1 MTENPST
8 ILLIED
14 ERQMRRFLKVTLH
27 AEGYSVIEAETATDG
42 LSQAATRNPDVVLL
56 DLGLPDMDGLE
67 VIEKLRE
74 WSAVPVIVIS
84 AREQEGDKI
93 RALDRGA
100 DDYLTKPFGAGELL
114 ARIRVALRHAALKGQ
129 DQEAVFVVEDLRI
142 DFLKRQ
148 VFCGTREIHLTPIE
162 YRLLDGSCQECRQ
175 GHDPQAN
182 PQGGLGTS
190 LCRADPLSACFH
202 EPAQK
207 EDRDRFDSPALPDQ
221 RTGHRLSFHGGSR
234 IILNSSLSSSCKKFT
249 KSWHLCT
256 SLNTILMNGLLVW
269 SEVVELRGFLRR
281 KGDLR
286 TSEDYEELA
295 GAARQPRKAHKNG
308 PGVGLTPFLSFF
320 ECDPMSDVA
329 FPQPMLTGLARIP
342 SICLTGKPAS
352 DSP

>member
-148 VFCGTREIHLTPIE
+148 VSCGTREIHLTPIE
-162 YRLLDGSCQECRQ
+162 YRLLTVLVRNAGKVMTHRQ
-175 GHDPQAN
+175 ILKEVWGPPYVEQTHYLRVFMNQLRKKIETDSTRPRFLIN
-182 PQGGLGTS
+182 EPGIGYRFTTDLG
-190 LCRADPLSACFH
+190 
-202 EPAQK
+202 
-207 EDRDRFDSPALPDQ
+207 
-221 RTGHRLSFHGGSR
+221 
-234 IILNSSLSSSCKKFT
+234 
-249 KSWHLCT
+249 
-256 SLNTILMNGLLVW
+256 
-269 SEVVELRGFLRR
+269 
-281 KGDLR
+281 
-286 TSEDYEELA
+286 
-295 GAARQPRKAHKNG
+295 
-308 PGVGLTPFLSFF
+308 
-320 ECDPMSDVA
+320 
-329 FPQPMLTGLARIP
+329 
-342 SICLTGKPAS
+342 
-352 DSP
+352 